1 MEAAHDNRRQLGQ
14 LMVDEGILT
23 SDQLTQALAEQ
34 DRTGQPLG
42 EILVELGFASPGAV
56 ANSLAEQHGGLLKTE
71 YGVSAGLRTVS
82 DAGLANAP
90 VRPVIPPPESR
101 QSGEETEGQDN
112 PVGLRVI
119 PLYPP
124 PVDGPPLVP
133 EAVPD
138 PPAQIPNAE
147 EARIADLSARLDD
160 TASKLRASQQAREAF
175 STRVAELE
183 AQIAAGAP
191 GESASQP
198 DLAQA
203 ARVVQL
209 EAHIQQLDEHIKA
222 AAADRETIVQH
233 YTELQ
238 AQLAAAQAATP
249 EPDPAQAARVQ
260 ELETQLQAAAV
271 DREGLVE
278 SLTKLQARLG
288 ETSQA
293 RDAERTEASAGAAA
307 RVSVLE
313 EQLKDATQERGILEK
328 RTWEL
333 QGALLA
339 SEQARAG
346 EIQSAV
352 AEALERVAELEA
364 QLKQAEVNAAE
375 VNAAEVNAAEVNVAE
390 PAAGLVELEAQ
401 LQAITAERDAMLAGL
416 AEHEATVAT
425 LREHLDDRN
434 RLLAEKAETVESEGE
449 PDSGRVAELEAQ
461 LASEQSRVGEIESAA
476 AVAVARVT
484 ELEAQL
490 QSGEASD
497 GRAAELEAE
506 LTGLREELAD
516 RDRKLAERPSEQE
529 PATVGLRALV
539 ENVEHEAMAGLR
551 EDVADR
557 DRRLAENVNEIARL
571 NRELAESAEREAAMT
586 SLRSELD
593 DRDRQLAER
602 AMLVENVEHDAMTA
616 LRDDLN
622 DREQR
627 IARTSEE
634 LADRDRQ
641 LAEIAEEIAR
651 INNAHEATTNR
662 LREEL
667 ADRERQLAES
677 ADRGEVASTVEEE
690 RTHVLF
696 IPTQSG
702 YSLLE
707 RSGPAPAIGETVEV
721 DGESE
726 NAGHFVVL
734 KHGRPVPAARA
745 ARTSSAPSSPLRSPF
760 PAR

>member
-90 VRPVIPPPESR
+90 VRPVIPGQDDR
-101 QSGEETEGQDN
+101 QSAEEADGQGE
-112 PVGLRVI
+112 PVALRVI

-124 PVDGPPLVP
+124 PAADGPPLVP
-133 EAVPD
+133 TPVVEMPD

-160 TASKLRASQQAREAF
+160 TAGKLRISQQARDAF
-175 STRVAELE
+175 SNRVSELE
-183 AQIAAGAP
+183 AQLAAASGDAAP
-191 GESASQP
+191 QADP
-198 DLAQA
+198 AQA
-203 ARVVQL
+203 ARIEQL
-209 EAHIQQLDEHIKA
+209 ETHIQQLDEHIKA

-249 EPDPAQAARVQ
+249 EADPAQAARIE
-260 ELETQLQAAAV
+260 ELEAQLQAAAV
-271 DREGLVE
+271 DREGLAE
-278 SLTKLQARLG
+278 SLTELQARLS
-288 ETSQA
+288 ETSHA
-293 RDAERTEASAGAAA
+293 RDAERTEASAGAEA

-313 EQLKDATQERGILEK
+313 GQLKDAAQERGILEK
-328 RTWEL
+328 RTSEL

-364 QLKQAEVNAAE
+364 QLKQAEVS
-375 VNAAEVNAAEVNVAE
+375 VAE
-390 PAAGLVELEAQ
+390 PDAGTVELEAQ
-401 LQAITAERDAMLAGL
+401 LQAVSAERDAMRDGL
-416 AEHEATVAT
+416 AEHEATVTT
-425 LREHLDDRN
+425 LREHLADRN
-434 RLLAEKAETVESEGE
+434 RLLAEKDEAGE
-449 PDSGRVAELEAQ
+449 EDPGRVAELEAQ
-461 LASEQSRVGEIESAA
+461 LAAEQSRAAEIESANA
-476 AVAVARVT
+476 AAGARVA

-490 QSGEASD
+490 QQAELAAAAVASESSEASD

-506 LTGLREELAD
+506 LTSLREELAD
-516 RDRKLAERPSEQE
+516 RDRQLAERPTEHE

-557 DRRLAENVNEIARL
+557 DRRLAENVNELARL
-571 NRELAESAEREAAMT
+571 NRELAESAEREAALT
-586 SLRSELD
+586 NLRSELD

-616 LRDDLN
+616 LRDDLS

-627 IARTSEE
+627 IAQTSEE
-634 LADRDRQ
+634 LADRNRQ

-651 INNAHEATTNR
+651 INSAHEATTNR
-662 LREEL
+662 LREDL
-667 ADRERQLAES
+667 ADRERQLAER
-677 ADRGEVASTVEEE
+677 ADRGEGATDEEE
-690 RTHVLF
+690 QTHVLF

-707 RSGPAPAIGETVEV
+707 RPGPAPELGATVEV

-726 NAGHFVVL
+726 NAGHFVVR
-734 KHGRPVPAARA
+734 KHGRPVPGGPRCAYVERV
-745 ARTSSAPSSPLRSPF
+745 
-760 PAR
+760 

>member
-90 VRPVIPPPESR
+90 VRPLIPAQDDR
-101 QSGEETEGQDN
+101 HSGEESDGQDK

-124 PVDGPPLVP
+124 PADGPPLVP
-133 EAVPD
+133 TAAVEMPD

-160 TASKLRASQQAREAF
+160 TAGKLRISQQARDAF
-175 STRVAELE
+175 SKRVSELE
-183 AQIAAGAP
+183 AQLAAPAGDAAP
-191 GESASQP
+191 QADP
-198 DLAQA
+198 AQA
-203 ARVVQL
+203 ARIEQL

-222 AAADRETIVQH
+222 AAADREKIVQH

-249 EPDPAQAARVQ
+249 EADPAQAARIE
-260 ELETQLQAAAV
+260 ELEAQLQAAAV
-271 DREGLVE
+271 EREGLAE
-278 SLTKLQARLG
+278 SLTELQARLS

-293 RDAERTEASAGAAA
+293 RDAERTEASAGAEA

-313 EQLKDATQERGILEK
+313 GQLKDAAQERGILEK
-328 RTWEL
+328 RTSEL

-346 EIQSAV
+346 EIQTAV

-375 VNAAEVNAAEVNVAE
+375 
-390 PAAGLVELEAQ
+390 PAAGTVELEAQ
-401 LQAITAERDAMLAGL
+401 LQAVSAERDAMLAGL

-425 LREHLDDRN
+425 LREHLADRN
-434 RLLAEKAETVESEGE
+434 RLLAEKDEAAESEGE
-449 PDSGRVAELEAQ
+449 EDSSRVAELEAQ
-461 LASEQSRVGEIESAA
+461 LASEQSRAAEIESASAA
-476 AVAVARVT
+476 AVARVAELEAQLQQAELAATAVASESSEASDNRVT

-490 QSGEASD
+490 TS
-497 GRAAELEAE
+497 
-506 LTGLREELAD
+506 LREELAD
-516 RDRKLAERPSEQE
+516 RDRQLAERPTEHE
-529 PATVGLRALV
+529 PPTLGLRALV

-602 AMLVENVEHDAMTA
+602 AMLVENVEHDAMTS
-616 LRDDLN
+616 LRDDLS

-627 IARTSEE
+627 IAQTSEE

-651 INNAHEATTNR
+651 INSAHEATTNR
-662 LREEL
+662 LREDL

-677 ADRGEVASTVEEE
+677 ADRGEGAAPVEDEQ
-690 RTHVLF
+690 THVLF

-707 RSGPAPAIGETVEV
+707 RPGPAPELGATVEV

-726 NAGHFVVL
+726 NAGHFVVR
-734 KHGRPVPAARA
+734 KHGRPVPGGPRCAYVERV
-745 ARTSSAPSSPLRSPF
+745 
-760 PAR
+760 

>member
-90 VRPVIPPPESR
+90 VRPVIPGQDDR
-101 QSGEETEGQDN
+101 QSGEEADGQGE
-112 PVGLRVI
+112 PVALRVI

-124 PVDGPPLVP
+124 PAADGPPLVP
-133 EAVPD
+133 TTVVEMPD

-160 TASKLRASQQAREAF
+160 TAGKLRISQQARDAF
-175 STRVAELE
+175 SNRVSELE
-183 AQIAAGAP
+183 AQLAAASGDAAP
-191 GESASQP
+191 QADP
-198 DLAQA
+198 AQA
-203 ARVVQL
+203 ARIEQL
-209 EAHIQQLDEHIKA
+209 ETHIQQLDEHIKA

-249 EPDPAQAARVQ
+249 EADPAQAARIE
-260 ELETQLQAAAV
+260 ELEAQLQAAAV
-271 DREGLVE
+271 DREGLAE
-278 SLTKLQARLG
+278 SLTELQARLS
-288 ETSQA
+288 ETSHA
-293 RDAERTEASAGAAA
+293 RDAERTEASAGAEA

-313 EQLKDATQERGILEK
+313 GQLKDAAQERGILEK
-328 RTWEL
+328 RTSEL

-364 QLKQAEVNAAE
+364 QLKQAEVS
-375 VNAAEVNAAEVNVAE
+375 VAE
-390 PAAGLVELEAQ
+390 PDAGTAELEAQ
-401 LQAITAERDAMLAGL
+401 LQAVSAERDALRDGL
-416 AEHEATVAT
+416 AEHEATVTT
-425 LREHLDDRN
+425 LREHLADRN
-434 RLLAEKAETVESEGE
+434 RLLAEKDEAGE
-449 PDSGRVAELEAQ
+449 EDPGRVAELEAQ
-461 LASEQSRVGEIESAA
+461 LAAEQSRAAEIESANA
-476 AVAVARVT
+476 AAGARVA

-490 QSGEASD
+490 QQAELAAAAVASESSEASD
-497 GRAAELEAE
+497 DRAAELEAE
-506 LTGLREELAD
+506 LTSLREELAD
-516 RDRKLAERPSEQE
+516 RDRQLAERPTEHE

-557 DRRLAENVNEIARL
+557 DRRLAENVNELARL
-571 NRELAESAEREAAMT
+571 NRELAESAEREAALT
-586 SLRSELD
+586 NLRSELD

-616 LRDDLN
+616 LRDDLS

-627 IARTSEE
+627 IAQTSEE

-651 INNAHEATTNR
+651 INSAHEATTNR
-662 LREEL
+662 LREDL
-667 ADRERQLAES
+667 ADRERQLAER
-677 ADRGEVASTVEEE
+677 ADRGEGATDEEE
-690 RTHVLF
+690 QTHVLF

-707 RSGPAPAIGETVEV
+707 RPGPAPELGATVEV

-726 NAGHFVVL
+726 NAGHFVVR
-734 KHGRPVPAARA
+734 KHGRPVPGGPRCAYVERV
-745 ARTSSAPSSPLRSPF
+745 
-760 PAR
+760 